1 MSKLPKTRYAS
12 TDPEAVELGWKLKR
26 VNETHAMHQRALV
39 DEYRAKSEA
48 MVDEYRAKSEA
59 LTDASQAE
67 QSEVFEAIAR
77 KVGLEAKDY
86 GDGKDWALNIERI
99 AEGEVALV
107 HASDEARADDCQCP
121 ICQLRRSL
129 AGTRDLEE
137 APVVH

>member
-1 MSKLPKTRYAS
+1 MPKLTKTRYAS

-26 VNETHAMHQRALV
+26 VSETHAMRQLALV
-39 DEYRAKSEA
+39 DEYRT
-48 MVDEYRAKSEA
+48 KSEA
-59 LTDASQAE
+59 LTEASQAE
-67 QSEVFEAIAR
+67 QTEVFEAIAR

-86 GDGKDWALNIERI
+86 GDGKNWALNIERI

-121 ICQLRRSL
+121 TCQLRRSL

>member
-1 MSKLPKTRYAS
+1 MSKLLKTRYTS

-26 VNETHAMHQRALV
+26 VNETHAMRQRAL
-39 DEYRAKSEA
+39 A
-48 MVDEYRAKSEA
+48 DEYRAKSEA
-59 LTDASQAE
+59 LTEASQVE
-67 QSEVFEAIAR
+67 QTEAFEAIAR

-107 HASDEARADDCQCP
+107 HISDEARADNCQCP
-121 ICQLRRSL
+121 TCQLRRSL
-129 AGTRDLEE
+129 MDLRDLDDAST

>member
-1 MSKLPKTRYAS
+1 MSKPLKTRYAS

-26 VNETHAMHQRALV
+26 GSETHAMRQRALM
-39 DEYRAKSEA
+39 EEF
-48 MVDEYRAKSEA
+48 RAKSEA
-59 LTDASQAE
+59 LTEASQAE
-67 QSEVFEAIAR
+67 RTAVFEAIAR
-77 KVGLEAKDY
+77 KIGIEAKDY

-107 HASDEARADDCQCP
+107 HAGDETRADDCQCP

-129 AGTRDLEE
+129 MNSLDLDDAPA

>member
-1 MSKLPKTRYAS
+1 MSKPLKTRYAS
-12 TDPEAVELGWKLKR
+12 TDQEAVELGWKLKR
-26 VNETHAMHQRALV
+26 VSETHAMRQRALM
-39 DEYRAKSEA
+39 EEF
-48 MVDEYRAKSEA
+48 RAKSEA
-59 LTDASQAE
+59 LTEASQTE
-67 QSEVFEAIAR
+67 QSAVFEAIAH

-107 HASDEARADDCQCP
+107 HVRDEARADDCQCP

-129 AGTRDLEE
+129 TDSRDLDD

>member
-1 MSKLPKTRYAS
+1 MSKPLKTRYTS

-26 VNETHAMHQRALV
+26 VSETHAMRQRALM
-39 DEYRAKSEA
+39 EEF
-48 MVDEYRAKSEA
+48 RAKSEA
-59 LTDASQAE
+59 LTEASQTE
-67 QSEVFEAIAR
+67 QSAVFEAVAR

-107 HASDEARADDCQCP
+107 HTNDEARADNCQCP

-129 AGTRDLEE
+129 MDSRDLDDAPA

>member
-1 MSKLPKTRYAS
+1 MSKLLKTRYVS

-26 VNETHAMHQRALV
+26 VSETHAMRQRTLM
-39 DEYRAKSEA
+39 EEF
-48 MVDEYRAKSEA
+48 RAKSEA
-59 LTDASQAE
+59 LTEASQTE
-67 QSEVFEAIAR
+67 QSAVFEAIAH

-107 HASDEARADDCQCP
+107 HAEDETRADNCQCP
-121 ICQLRRSL
+121 FCQLRRSRT
-129 AGTRDLEE
+129 GSRDLDDAPV

>member
-1 MSKLPKTRYAS
+1 MSKFLKTHYVS

-26 VNETHAMHQRALV
+26 VSETHAMRQRALM
-39 DEYRAKSEA
+39 EEF
-48 MVDEYRAKSEA
+48 RAKSEA
-59 LTDASQAE
+59 LTEAAQAE
-67 QSEVFEAIAR
+67 QTAVFEALAA

-86 GDGKDWALNIERI
+86 GDSKGWALNIEHI

-107 HASDEARADDCQCP
+107 HASDKARADDCQCP

-129 AGTRDLEE
+129 MNSLDLDDAPA

>member
-1 MSKLPKTRYAS
+1 MSKPLKTRYTS

-26 VNETHAMHQRALV
+26 VSETHAMRQRALM
-39 DEYRAKSEA
+39 EEF
-48 MVDEYRAKSEA
+48 RAKSEA
-59 LTDASQAE
+59 LTEASQAE
-67 QSEVFEAIAR
+67 QTAVFEAIAR

-107 HASDEARADDCQCP
+107 HASDDCQCP

>member
-1 MSKLPKTRYAS
+1 MSKLQKTRYAS

-26 VNETHAMHQRALV
+26 VSETHAMRQRALM
-39 DEYRAKSEA
+39 E
-48 MVDEYRAKSEA
+48 EYRAKSEA
-59 LTDASQAE
+59 LTDASQTE
-67 QSEVFEAIAR
+67 QTEVFEAIAR

-129 AGTRDLEE
+129 TGSRDLDD
-137 APVVH
+137 APVVPVVH

>member
-1 MSKLPKTRYAS
+1 MSKPLKTRYAS

-26 VNETHAMHQRALV
+26 VSETHAMRQRTLM
-39 DEYRAKSEA
+39 EEFRT
-48 MVDEYRAKSEA
+48 KSEA
-59 LTDASQAE
+59 LTEASQAE
-67 QSEVFEAIAR
+67 QTAAFEALAR

-107 HASDEARADDCQCP
+107 HTNDEARADNCQCP
-121 ICQLRRSL
+121 FCQLRRSL
-129 AGTRDLEE
+129 TGSRDLDDAPV

>member
-12 TDPEAVELGWKLKR
+12 KDPEAVELGWKLKR
-26 VNETHAMHQRALV
+26 VNETHAMHQRALME
-39 DEYRAKSEA
+39 EYRT
-48 MVDEYRAKSEA
+48 KSEA
-59 LTDASQAE
+59 LTEASQTE

-121 ICQLRRSL
+121 VCQLRRSL

>member
-1 MSKLPKTRYAS
+1 MSKPLKTCYAS

-26 VNETHAMHQRALV
+26 VSETHAMRQRALM
-39 DEYRAKSEA
+39 EEF
-48 MVDEYRAKSEA
+48 RAKSEA
-59 LTDASQAE
+59 LTEASQTE
-67 QSEVFEAIAR
+67 QSAVFEAIAS

-107 HASDEARADDCQCP
+107 HAGDETRADNCQCP

-129 AGTRDLEE
+129 MDPCDLDDAPT

>member
-1 MSKLPKTRYAS
+1 MSKLLKTHYVS

-26 VNETHAMHQRALV
+26 VSETHAMRQRTLM
-39 DEYRAKSEA
+39 EEF
-48 MVDEYRAKSEA
+48 RAKSEA
-59 LTDASQAE
+59 LTEASQAE
-67 QSEVFEAIAR
+67 QTAVFEAIAR
-77 KVGLEAKDY
+77 KLGLEAKDY

-107 HASDEARADDCQCP
+107 HASDEMRADDCQCP

-129 AGTRDLEE
+129 MDSRYLDDAPA

>member
-1 MSKLPKTRYAS
+1 MSKPLKTRYAS

-26 VNETHAMHQRALV
+26 VSEAHAMRQRALM
-39 DEYRAKSEA
+39 EEF
-48 MVDEYRAKSEA
+48 RAKSEA
-59 LTDASQAE
+59 LTEASQTE
-67 QSEVFEAIAR
+67 QSAVFEAIAN

-86 GDGKDWALNIERI
+86 GDGKGWALNIERI

-107 HASDEARADDCQCP
+107 HASDETRADDCQCP

-129 AGTRDLEE
+129 AGSHDTDDAPV

>member
-1 MSKLPKTRYAS
+1 MSKLLKTRYVS

-26 VNETHAMHQRALV
+26 VSETHAMRQQALME
-39 DEYRAKSEA
+39 DF
-48 MVDEYRAKSEA
+48 RAKSEA
-59 LTDASQAE
+59 LTEASQTE
-67 QSEVFEAIAR
+67 QSAVFEAIAH

-129 AGTRDLEE
+129 AGARDLND
-137 APVVH
+137 APVVPVVH

>member
-1 MSKLPKTRYAS
+1 MPKLTKTRYTS

-26 VNETHAMHQRALV
+26 VNETHAMLQRALV

-48 MVDEYRAKSEA
+48 
-59 LTDASQAE
+59 LTETSQVE
-67 QSEVFEAIAR
+67 QTEVFEAIAR

-107 HASDEARADDCQCP
+107 HASDEARADNCQCP

-129 AGTRDLEE
+129 MNSRDLDDAPA

>member
-1 MSKLPKTRYAS
+1 MSKPLKTRYAS

-26 VNETHAMHQRALV
+26 VSETHAMRQRALM
-39 DEYRAKSEA
+39 EEF
-48 MVDEYRAKSEA
+48 RAKSEA
-59 LTDASQAE
+59 LTEASQTE
-67 QSEVFEAIAR
+67 QSAVFEAIAH

-107 HASDEARADDCQCP
+107 RTNDETRADNCQCP
-121 ICQLRRSL
+121 FCQLRRSL
-129 AGTRDLEE
+129 TGSRDLDDAPV

>member
-1 MSKLPKTRYAS
+1 MSKLLKTHYVS

-26 VNETHAMHQRALV
+26 VSETHAMRQRALME
-39 DEYRAKSEA
+39 EYRT
-48 MVDEYRAKSEA
+48 KSEA
-59 LTDASQAE
+59 LTEASQTE

>member
-1 MSKLPKTRYAS
+1 MSKLLKTRYAS

-26 VNETHAMHQRALV
+26 VSETHAMRQRTLM
-39 DEYRAKSEA
+39 EEF
-48 MVDEYRAKSEA
+48 RAKSEA
-59 LTDASQAE
+59 LTEASQAE
-67 QSEVFEAIAR
+67 QSAVFEAIAR
-77 KVGLEAKDY
+77 KIGLEAKDY

-107 HASDEARADDCQCP
+107 HASDEARADDCQCL